1 MSWQPLYL
9 NYDEEALS
17 VFANVG
23 LLRRAKKDL
32 AGDKVTLVTDAGQE
46 GHFASDGQKV
56 VLDAQG
62 IQTARCDCPATG
74 CCKHILA
81 AVLWLQ
87 IHAERDADQTA
98 VLSEETVAPP
108 IDVLAE
114 ILLLDPDVL
123 MKQVGKVQTRHAAR
137 FVQMWAEASVRTE
150 PLANQLKIYLPALES
165 PVIYLAGTGLTGM
178 LSDFLREKQPA
189 LHLAAIARLFAE
201 NQRVWPWPADC
212 FAQESSERALNADE
226 QALIAMLNAFI
237 RDVMNQGLSHISK
250 SSARQLHLLN
260 MSARAEGLPRLAGY
274 LRTLSGQVSLLAER
288 HYSLEERDVLLFIA
302 RLSAYLFQLGQ
313 ASPERLLLLR
323 GQVRRQYQQQP
334 EALSLVPLGTQWWVT
349 EGGARGATFS
359 FWESENQQLLHCTQA
374 RADRHDVTFS
384 QQSVWQG
391 QAMWKQLGEH
401 IMRAPFTLHHP
412 RFSDDGKLAAG
423 GESYAN
429 LDGTPWPAAA
439 YEQCKSTGG
448 IADWSQLFRYFE
460 QENQDYPQPLL
471 LHVHRYEPVVWHE
484 VEQRIVWPVFDD
496 ADNALYLSLN
506 WKKAQHQRID
516 RLKQATQQKWKIVA
530 VLVQPRRRGN
540 DIDLHPYSLLVREG
554 GVVKAFSLD
563 FQTVKSEK
571 KALGFIS
578 HIQTMLAEKRQRKT
592 VQRPPLTLAQRIC
605 QPILG
610 VLDAQACTGR
620 RHLTTTQ
627 REQLQHAMKTANE
640 LGLTLVERA
649 LSHYI
654 AQPQPEVD
662 SLLRVVFLCDRLQR
676 LQNGLPIVLRQASSA

>member
-1 MSWQPLYL
+1 MSWQRLYL
-9 NYDEEALS
+9 NYDEDALS

-32 AGDKVTLVTDAGQE
+32 VGDKVMLVTDAGQE
-46 GHFASDGQKV
+46 GHFASDGQQV
-56 VLDAQG
+56 VLGAQG

-87 IHAERDADQTA
+87 THAERGTEQAA
-98 VLSEETVAPP
+98 VLSAETVAPP

-114 ILLLDPDVL
+114 ILQLDPDVL
-123 MKQVGKVQTRHAAR
+123 MKQVGKVQTRQAAR
-137 FVQMWAEASVRTE
+137 FVQMWAEESVRTE
-150 PLANQLKIYLPALES
+150 SLPNQLKIYLPTLES
-165 PVIYLAGTGLTGM
+165 PVIYLAGTGMTGM

-189 LHLAAIARLFAE
+189 LHLATIARLFAE
-201 NQRVWPWPADC
+201 NQRVWPWPEDC

-226 QALIAMLNAFI
+226 QALITMLNAFI
-237 RDVMNQGLSHISK
+237 HDVMNQGLSHISK

-274 LRTLSGQVSLLAER
+274 LRTLSGQVSLLADR

-302 RLSAYLFQLGQ
+302 RLSAYLFQLEQ

-334 EALSLVPLGTQWWVT
+334 EALSLVPLGAQWWVT

-384 QQSVWQG
+384 RQGVWQG

-439 YEQCKSTGG
+439 YAQCKSTAG
-448 IADWSQLFRYFE
+448 IADWSQLSRYFE

-471 LHVHRYEPVVWHE
+471 LHVHRYEPVIWHE
-484 VEQRIVWPVFDD
+484 VEQRIIWPVFDD
-496 ADNALYLSLN
+496 ANNALHLSLN

-516 RLKQATQQKWKIVA
+516 RLKQATQQKWEIVA

-540 DIDLHPYSLLVREG
+540 DIDLQPYSLLVRESG
-554 GVVKAFSLD
+554 IVKAFCLD
-563 FQTVKSEK
+563 FQTIKSEK

-578 HIQTMLAEKRQRKT
+578 YIQTMLAEKKQKKT
-592 VQRPPLTLAQRIC
+592 VLRPPMTLAQRIC
-605 QPILG
+605 QPILD
-610 VLDAQACTGR
+610 VLDTQACTGR
-620 RHLTTTQ
+620 RHLTATQ

-649 LSHYI
+649 LSHYL
-654 AQPQPEVD
+654 AQPQPQVD

-676 LQNGLPIVLRQASSA
+676 FQNGLPIVLRQPSSA